1 MYDKDLEKQSFS
13 ALAEDAIYFISYVAN
28 EAKIHFDLSEE
39 SELEKTF
46 DSFEKRLREKSKFNS
61 ELMQLLYK
69 VQKSRKLLKKLHET
83 WETGE
88 AQEDVMRAVRGEASY
103 EELEVI
109 LKKTNKIGLYYNYQE
124 IREVLLRKKKG
135 EISDEYF
142 KPWLILLA
150 NSLSCEKYE
159 FLSNYFDACSFC
171 DNYNDKTLSE
181 MLATLKDFDYKLT
194 HEDFICAHKRDKL
207 QVIYLRHILFND
219 TLDSK
224 IFQAYFVDYKKKRF
238 DVRIIDDALFDYKD
252 EIMYCDILSHHLDED
267 GDYIDPNDEYSFEPA
282 ELPEE
287 ARLHNIFYDEE
298 WTCDHSLLL

>member
-1 MYDKDLEKQSFS
+1 MCDKDLEKQGFP

-39 SELEKTF
+39 NELEKVF

-83 WETGE
+83 WENGE
-88 AQEDVMRAVRGEASY
+88 AQEYLISAVRGEASY
-103 EELEVI
+103 EELEAI
-109 LKKTNKIGLYYNYQE
+109 LKKTNKIGTYYNYQE
-124 IREVLLRKKKG
+124 MREVLLRKKKG
-135 EISDEYF
+135 EIGDEYF
-142 KPWLILLA
+142 KSWLILLA

-159 FLSNYFDACSFC
+159 FLANHFDACSFY

-181 MLATLKDFDYKLT
+181 MLATLKDFDYKLA
-194 HEDFICAHKRDKL
+194 HEDFIDAHKRDKL

-224 IFQAYFVDYKKKRF
+224 IFKAYFVDYKKKRF

-252 EIMYCDILSHHLDED
+252 EIMYCDILSHHFDED

>member
-1 MYDKDLEKQSFS
+1 MCDKDLEKQGFP

-39 SELEKTF
+39 NELEKVF

-83 WETGE
+83 WESGE
-88 AQEDVMRAVRGEASY
+88 AREDVIRAIRGEASY
-103 EELEVI
+103 EELEAI
-109 LKKTNKIGLYYNYQE
+109 LEKTNKIGTYYNYQE
-124 IREVLLRKKKG
+124 IRGVLLRKKKG
-135 EISDEYF
+135 EFGDEYF
-142 KPWLILLA
+142 KSWLILLA

-159 FLSNYFDACSFC
+159 SLSNYFDACSFY

-181 MLATLKDFDYKLT
+181 MLATLKDFDYKLA
-194 HEDFICAHKRDKL
+194 HEDFIDAHKRDKL

-224 IFQAYFVDYKKKRF
+224 IFKAYFVDYKKKRF

-252 EIMYCDILSHHLDED
+252 EIMYCDILSHHLDEE
-267 GDYIDPNDEYSFEPA
+267 GDYIDPNDEYYFEPA